1 MGLEAR
7 VTAQCY
13 KDLLMGSFKAS
24 LLCSFVTMAG
34 CATSTPSPST
44 LSGGETCQ
52 SVRGKLDKLLA
63 NGAQWKVEAVS
74 AGRKISAA
82 DKADADAYNRLLND
96 YLGARCHV
104 Q

>member
-1 MGLEAR
+1 MSTRDYTDCIRIFFRACTFAVFFCL
-7 VTAQCY
+7 T
-13 KDLLMGSFKAS
+13 
-24 LLCSFVTMAG
+24 G
-34 CATSTPSPST
+34 CATSNPGPSA
-44 LSGGETCQ
+44 LSSGETCQ

-63 NGAQWKVEAVS
+63 GGAQWKVEAVS
-74 AGRKISAA
+74 AGRKISAT